1 MKQNISILIKKRENN
16 GLKNLKNRKDFIEY
30 SNNIQN
36 LHKNFEEK
44 NPSRRCNVLIVL
56 DDMIAD
62 MLSN

>member
-36 LHKNFEEK
+36 LHKNVEEK